1 MCKAIDDMRKESEAI
16 GETRG
21 ISIGKA
27 EGKAENLNENIKT
40 MHKKGADESLISKL
54 LSLDISFVRKVLTE

>member
-21 ISIGKA
+21 ISIGETK
-27 EGKAENLNENIKT
+27 KLNENIKT
-40 MHKKGADESLISKL
+40 IHKNGADESLISKL
-54 LSLDISFVRKVLTE
+54 LGLDISFIRKLTSK

>member
-21 ISIGKA
+21 ISIGETK
-27 EGKAENLNENIKT
+27 KLNENIKT
-40 MHKKGADESLISKL
+40 MHKNGADESLISKL
-54 LSLDISFVRKVLTE
+54 LGLDISFVRKVLAE